1 MIRTNLSTRP
11 FYNERAVQLWLFVL
25 ALIVAAATLFNV
37 ARVVRYSHRDTELA
51 TEASRDQARAVELRA
66 AAARLRAG
74 VDVRQID
81 LASAEARQAN
91 ELIDRRT
98 FSWTELFNQ
107 LETTLPDNVRIT
119 SVRPRVEGPDILV
132 SMTVV
137 ARGVDDVDE
146 LLQKLEATGS
156 FSKVRSEQDQ
166 VDEQGML
173 NATIVGTYV
182 PGKKGA

>member
-11 FYNERAVQLWLFVL
+11 FYNERAVQLWLLVL
-25 ALIVAAATLFNV
+25 ALVVAAATLFNV
-37 ARVVRYSHRDTELA
+37 ARIVRYSHSDTELA
-51 TEASRDQARAVELRA
+51 TEASRDQARAAELRTS
-66 AAARLRAG
+66 AARLRAG

-107 LETTLPDNVRIT
+107 FEMTLPDNVRIT
-119 SVRPRVEGPDILV
+119 SVRPRVEGTGITL

-137 ARGVDDVDE
+137 ARSVDDVDE
-146 LLQKLEATGS
+146 LIQKLEATGS
-156 FSKVRSEQDQ
+156 FSNVRSQQDQ

-173 NATIVGTYV
+173 NTTIVGIYV